1 MERSDDDRATAEP
14 LTISV
19 GGKAVEV
26 RVLSRRQTR
35 EWRALSGRV
44 SRRILDAVEDPE
56 AVLANGGEAALNDDA
71 RAELVLAYD
80 NLGGGTL
87 TADDL
92 DDMTPREL
100 ARAYIAVSEEADP
113 KGEDRMT
120 YQMMRSFGVAP
131 SQQPSSTP
139 PPPAAGATRHK
150 PSTASRTGR

>member
-100 ARAYIAVSEEADP
+100 SRAYVTISEEADP
-113 KGEDRMT
+113 KDEERLT

-139 PPPAAGATRHK
+139 PQPDAGATRHK